1 MRIHFGTLILAWLI
15 AMVLWGMSHGTSSIE
30 RPVDIPVVFDGVP
43 DDLVITGQSAD
54 SLNIRV
60 LGSRAAVR
68 NVSPTRMDYRIDVAG
83 SKSGVTVHEVDDSR
97 IELPRG
103 ARIVSRSPASIEI
116 QFEKRGRKAVRVRP
130 DLEGEPAAG
139 FVVTNV
145 SVEPARVWL
154 TGARSA
160 VLRLSEVVTE
170 TMAVAGL
177 TESVEREARLSLGS
191 EHVWM
196 EKKVPVKVRI
206 EIAPLPV
213 TEEEQGN
220 APPG

>member
-1 MRIHFGTLILAWLI
+1 M
-15 AMVLWGMSHGTSSIE
+15 
-30 RPVDIPVVFDGVP
+30 
-43 DDLVITGQSAD
+43 
-54 SLNIRV
+54 
-60 LGSRAAVR
+60 
-68 NVSPTRMDYRIDVAG
+68 AG